1 MMLFLRHKNKRFYKY
16 PPGPGRVFF
25 MLKCVNNSNFKIFFR
40 SLPKCCVWAS
50 SIASPAGREKI
61 YFEIMRAIEYTSL
74 PKTRSKNAQ
83 LGSGHFWVS
92 GLRWVH
98 SVKALRR
105 SMWKDHGRRGVPN
118 RGTTFTVFV
127 WMTYPPWG
135 DLLERHFRLFSL
147 FFIGIRERN
156 ITTTRKIIFESQ
168 LYSSPTV
175 FASLF
180 SIKETKRLYFYLKK
194 FLLEASEVIRFVAV
208 LGE

>member
-1 MMLFLRHKNKRFYKY
+1 MLFAK
-16 PPGPGRVFF
+16 
-25 MLKCVNNSNFKIFFR
+25 KICKG
-40 SLPKCCVWAS
+40 STLVWAG
-50 SIASPAGREKI
+50 IVFCIFSPVVGKRISVLIIKKNGD
-61 YFEIMRAIEYTSL
+61 FT
-74 PKTRSKNAQ
+74 TQSKNAQ